1 MRRWFGLGV
10 GVVVACGPTPPPES
24 DTDGGSSSAAT
35 TGGGS
40 MTGGGPTS
48 PQPSTDPTIT
58 TAAPPTTGAVT
69 TEIDPPTTGLETA
82 TEPPTT
88 SNTSTTGTTGE
99 ECVDASGCPPGQVCI
114 AGACVGVAEVP
125 SCDVPS
131 VVTTIVPLMHL
142 PTSLVAA
149 DLDSDGDVDIAV
161 GAPAISVI
169 EVLFNTGVKDF
180 VTSELI
186 ALVPATGDLQLAAGD
201 LDVDGDTDLAI
212 AQEVASDVNVL
223 VGEAGLWTVKPK
235 LDAQSGTRR
244 VWFADVDIN
253 GSVGGDLVTIG
264 ESSPTIG
271 TWIGDGFG
279 NYQAGPSFDL
289 PVSLAVS
296 VVDASGDAL
305 SDLVGPTSLD
315 GFTTVRVFSRIDGA
329 GFEEQATLTAGGTVI
344 SQALAGELD
353 NVVSREIV
361 ALTQDDVGGLVAVWR
376 APQPG
381 QWEAAPLLARAPA
394 RFTGGLLADV
404 NDDTLL
410 DLVVVG
416 EQATVSVMF
425 GGGDG
430 SFFCE
435 HTFELLAPAPR
446 ELLAVGDVDGDG
458 RLEIV
463 AGAPDLKEIQVIA
476 TL

>member
-1 MRRWFGLGV
+1 MMRWFGPGIV
-10 GVVVACGPTPPPES
+10 GVVACGPTPPPES

-35 TGGGS
+35 TGGGP
-40 MTGGGPTS
+40 MTSGGPTF
-48 PQPSTDPTIT
+48 PQPSGDPTIT
-58 TAAPPTTGAVT
+58 TAGPPTTGAAT
-69 TEIDPPTTGLETA
+69 TEIDPPTTGLETITA
-82 TEPPTT
+82 PPTT
-88 SNTSTTGTTGE
+88 SDTITGTTGE
-99 ECVDASGCPPGQVCI
+99 ECVDASGCPSGQVCI
-114 AGACVGVAEVP
+114 AGACVGVADVP

-131 VVTTIVPLMHL
+131 VVTSIFPLMHA

-149 DLDSDGDVDIAV
+149 DLDSDGDVDIAL

-186 ALVPATGDLQLAAGD
+186 ALVPATGDLHIAAGD
-201 LDVDGDTDLAI
+201 LDVDGDADLAI

-235 LDAQSGTRR
+235 LDAEKGTRR
-244 VWFADVDIN
+244 VWFADADIN
-253 GSVGGDLVTIG
+253 GNVGGDLVTIA
-264 ESSPTIG
+264 ESSPTVG
-271 TWIGDGFG
+271 TWFGDGFG
-279 NYQAGPSFDL
+279 NYKAGPSFDL

-296 VVDASGDAL
+296 VVEASGDAL

-329 GFEEQATLTAGGTVI
+329 GFEEFATLTAGGTVI

-353 NVVSREIV
+353 NVVGREIV

-394 RFTGGLLADV
+394 RFTGGLLAHV
-404 NDDTLL
+404 DDDPLL
-410 DLVVVG
+410 DLVAVG

-435 HTFELLAPAPR
+435 QTFELLAPAPR